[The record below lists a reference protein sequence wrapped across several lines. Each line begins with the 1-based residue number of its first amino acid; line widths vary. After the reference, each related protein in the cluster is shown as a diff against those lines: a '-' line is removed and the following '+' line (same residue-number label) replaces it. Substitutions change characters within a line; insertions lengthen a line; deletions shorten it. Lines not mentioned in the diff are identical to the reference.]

1 MTDFA
6 NWLFGLI
13 KAVFGAA
20 WDFVLDLLIQG
31 VDLILHAVAAIIAA
45 IPVPSFITNGLGPL
59 LSAIPGDVW
68 FFAGNFRLTE
78 CFAVLGLGATFRLT
92 RKIATLFQW

>member
-1 MTDFA
+1 MTEFSK
-6 NWLFGLI
+6 WLLDLI
-13 KAVFGAA
+13 KSIFKVA

-31 VDLILHAVAAIIAA
+31 FELILQAVAAIIAA

-59 LSAIPGDVW
+59 LSSIPGDVW
-68 FFAGNFRLTE
+68 FFAGHFRLTE